1 MIRVTISYPA
11 QDGARFD
18 FDYYQSKHAELVKA
32 QLAPHGMQD
41 LEINQPLSD
50 GAGKAPPVVALA
62 SMLYKDMASF
72 KAAMAAGGKA
82 IAIDTPNYTDIKPTV
97 LISQV
102 I

>member
-18 FDYYQSKHAELVKA
+18 FDYYQSKHADLVKA
-32 QLAPHGMQD
+32 QLEAHGMHG
-41 LEINQPLSD
+41 LEINKPLAD

-62 SMLYKDMASF
+62 SMLFNDMASF

-82 IAIDTPNYTDIKPTV
+82 LAIDTPNYTDIKPIV

-102 I
+102 V